1 MILIT
6 GGTGWLGKTAIKYLI
21 QTLEEKEFNGK
32 VIVFGSRDKV
42 LKIYRKNIKIHSL
55 KKINNLKISKENIS
69 LFHTA
74 FLTKDKIKSLGKSEY
89 INQNLQII
97 NCLEKFI
104 ENNPSSRIVYT
115 SSGAVNKFIENG
127 DKENNLYGYLKLIEE
142 KKLSK
147 FGNCLVLRIYGL
159 TGHYIHSPKVYALC
173 HFISSALKNKSI
185 IINSKGKVI
194 RSYVSAETIIE
205 YSFNWLNSVQ
215 NNGLIID
222 ATNDKL
228 DLYALALKI
237 SNIIGDIKIISKNRS
252 HEIFSDY
259 SSSSNNFNQILKKH
273 NIKRLSINEQLKIS
287 IDGFKSSF
295 NEQG

>member
-21 QTLEEKEFNGK
+21 QTLEEKEFNEK

-55 KKINNLKISKENIS
+55 KKINNLKIPKENIS

-89 INQNLQII
+89 INKNLEII

-173 HFISSALKNKSI
+173 DFISSALINKSI
-185 IINSKGKVI
+185 IIDSKGKVI

-222 ATNDKL
+222 ATNEKL

-252 HEIFSDY
+252 NEIFSDY
-259 SSSSNNFNQILKKH
+259 SSSSNNFNQILKRH

-287 IDGFKSSF
+287 IDGFRSNF
-295 NEQG
+295 NELK